1 MSGYCLVSFREKNM
15 ETTVQSKFQKYHTA
29 NPDVYKLF
37 LQYAREVKAAGFT
50 QYGAWA
56 IMNRI
61 RWHHDINKRRTDG
74 FKISND
80 YIAWYAR
87 KALEDYPTEFKG
99 FFKLKKLSRP

>member
-1 MSGYCLVSFREKNM
+1 MS
-15 ETTVQSKFQKYHTA
+15 TVQEKFQLYHNA

-37 LQYAREVKAAGFT
+37 LEYASEMKRVGFSR
-50 QYGAWA
+50 YSAWA

-61 RWHHDINKRRTDG
+61 RWHHDVNKQRIGR

-87 KALEDYPTEFKG
+87 KAMADCPAQFRS
-99 FFKLKKLSRP
+99 FFKIKQLSRA